1 MRLSRYF
8 HYDSFKITTFCF
20 LKRDDERRISRYC
33 PHSLPSLKVVF
44 SNFIT
49 LKKIPELSG
58 PPQWLSGKETTC
70 GTGDTGDVG
79 SIPGSGRP
87 PGGGHGNPLQY
98 FCLENPKNREACG
111 LQSVESWRVRHNRSD
126 LACMY
131 KLLLAPL
138 FTSQSIFADLL

>member
-98 FCLENPKNREACG
+98 SRLENPHGQRSLVATVHGVAKSWTRLKQHSTIKESNR
-111 LQSVESWRVRHNRSD
+111 N
-126 LACMY
+126 Y
-131 KLLLAPL
+131 K
-138 FTSQSIFADLL
+138 SQEK